1 MSPKRSIIVTGGAS
15 GIGLGITRH
24 FISQPET
31 HITILDINPK
41 TGAQTLQELR
51 AEHPLASVSFEEC
64 DVSSWESQTAVFE
77 KVYAEQGRI
86 DIVFANAGITEKGS
100 LLPAKHDG
108 NEGPPK
114 PNLATLNVN
123 LNSTAPY
130 GQISNVDFPLS
141 TAVHLAIHY
150 MYKNAA
156 SDPTASSNGLIVC
169 TASNAGLYP
178 FPMAPMYATTKAG
191 VVNLVRSLAR
201 PLEAEKIR
209 INALAPAVI
218 ATNIAPSNDLFR
230 SMILTPMSTA
240 TNAVAQLV
248 GDESLTG
255 KIAELHGEHVTFAE
269 PPAYVD
275 EDTEKNIENFWN
287 LGYA

>member
-123 LNSTAPY
+123 LVGAIYT
-130 GQISNVDFPLS
+130 
-141 TAVHLAIHY
+141 VHLAIHY
-150 MYKNAA
+150 MYKNAT

-201 PLEAEKIR
+201 PLAAEKIR

-218 ATNIAPSNDLFR
+218 ATNIAPSNDLFK

-240 TNAVAQLV
+240 TDAVAKLV